1 MQIANF
7 SDAGV
12 KCNVACEDKG
22 SAVSGG
28 MSVNTGGGWAMLDFY
43 VCRTRVGN
51 STFVGFNHAV
61 MEQCAHYKAAFES
74 DKDCL
79 CRREF

>member
-1 MQIANF
+1 
-7 SDAGV
+7 
-12 KCNVACEDKG
+12 
-22 SAVSGG
+22 
-28 MSVNTGGGWAMLDFY
+28 MLDFY

-61 MEQCAHYKAAFES
+61 IEQCAHYKAAFDS

-79 CRREF
+79 CRREFWKFGVVEFVNVE